1 MEKKIKMD
9 IKTHLIKI
17 LKDEES
23 GIAVNNFIQS
33 ATNDINSQA
42 HLYSDVSKRKY
53 IENEI
58 SLAIIKSLDVLAKQN
73 MKIIDKMFAN
83 LKNEVNKKGD

>member
-1 MEKKIKMD
+1 MQKEIKMD

-23 GIAVNNFIQS
+23 GIKVNNFLQD
-33 ATNDINSQA
+33 ATNEINSEA
-42 HLYSDVSKRKY
+42 HKYDSLNKRKY

-58 SLAIIKSLDVLAKQN
+58 ALAIIKSLDILAKKN
-73 MKIIDKMFAN
+73 MQQIDEMVERIKKDI
-83 LKNEVNKKGD
+83 LTQKN

>member
-83 LKNEVNKKGD
+83 LKNEVNKKGY

>member
-1 MEKKIKMD
+1 MEKEIKMD

-23 GIAVNNFIQS
+23 GIKVNNFIQA
-33 ATNDINSQA
+33 ATNDINSEA
-42 HLYSDVSKRKY
+42 HLYSDINKRKY

-58 SLAIIKSLDVLAKQN
+58 SLAIIKSLDVLAKEN
-73 MKIIDKMFAN
+73 MKRIDEMLEGIKKELFPK
-83 LKNEVNKKGD
+83 KN